1 MLNKEELNYL
11 AMLVVLDQRAVFKE
25 FKNNNQLEE
34 ANKQKDVREEIIKSK
49 TKDGEG
55 LIGAIGRITNID
67 KSKEYDYI
75 VVLTNGVS
83 HYFWE
88 EELEK
93 LN

>member
-1 MLNKEELNYL
+1 MKFNVGEK
-11 AMLVVLDQRAVFKE
+11 V
-25 FKNNNQLEE
+25 
-34 ANKQKDVREEIIKSK
+34 EIIKSK
-49 TKDGEG
+49 TKDWEG